1 MGAQA
6 AGEGTAVAA
15 ATMTSTNGG
24 QRFDDVIQV
33 ELEFLLRDA
42 TKAD

>member
-1 MGAQA
+1 
-6 AGEGTAVAA
+6 
-15 ATMTSTNGG
+15 MTSTNGG

-42 TKAD
+42 KKAD